1 MFTTCNI
8 NVLIVLHCHP
18 FKCRHLS
25 QSLSPTNKKDHC
37 RLPSFVEIIV
47 SNAYVHV
54 LIHFHTIQRL
64 YFIQN
69 ILYKPLYFFLVS
81 LGELVP
87 KLVPCKNYNFFWVAF
102 KYYKYPIL
110 DYIKVYESN
119 FDISQVKYICLKV
132 SLKKV

>member
-1 MFTTCNI
+1 MVTYFALFTLVTYTNKKSGSKFVNKIKRITLNHLHPHRLFQPLSMFTTCNI

-87 KLVPCKNYNFFWVAF
+87 KLVP
-102 KYYKYPIL
+102 
-110 DYIKVYESN
+110 
-119 FDISQVKYICLKV
+119 
-132 SLKKV
+132 

>member
-1 MFTTCNI
+1 MVTYFALFTHVTCTNNESGSKLVNKIKCITLKHLHPHHLFQPLAMFTTCNI
-8 NVLIVLHCHP
+8 KVLIVLHCHP

-87 KLVPCKNYNFFWVAF
+87 KLVP
-102 KYYKYPIL
+102 
-110 DYIKVYESN
+110 
-119 FDISQVKYICLKV
+119 
-132 SLKKV
+132 